1 MCCYSCAHKVCLR
14 SFTSL
19 RKMWKWSQSF
29 LFLISSKNL
38 KNKNFHRLTFFWLT
52 NTKHLKLIRNLIVQ
66 WNSCI
71 RRFAA
76 LLLTKALTIAWFI
89 YLFIGSS
96 RMWTSVG
103 HLLELRSVWKSASE
117 SRWDLFLLSKKLWR
131 GFYIQL
137 GQTGT
142 FLTVEVFWWGYK
154 AFSYFIRAWIFAVV
168 APVML
173 ICRKKTT
180 L

>member
-117 SRWDLFLLSKKLWR
+117 SRWDLFLLSKKTVAW
-131 GFYIQL
+131 
-137 GQTGT
+137 
-142 FLTVEVFWWGYK
+142 FLYPT
-154 AFSYFIRAWIFAVV
+154 RANGHFFNRWSFL
-168 APVML
+168 MGL
-173 ICRKKTT
+173 
-180 L
+180 